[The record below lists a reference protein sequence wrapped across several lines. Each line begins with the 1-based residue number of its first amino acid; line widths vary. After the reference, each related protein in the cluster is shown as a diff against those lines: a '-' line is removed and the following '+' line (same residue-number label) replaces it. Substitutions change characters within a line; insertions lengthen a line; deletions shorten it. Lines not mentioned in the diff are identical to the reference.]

1 MSVQPTVP
9 QQHFTNLNQLTLSLQ
24 LGSFRSE
31 ILGWGL
37 AEPRWWRNYLHTHSF
52 FEICYAFEGQGL
64 FRINNEDYQVHKGQV
79 LVAKPGE
86 THEIISSESTPLGIY
101 FWSYT
106 LTQRPDRLPES
117 ADSDSLLTAFLT
129 SQCWVSDHTPA
140 MQRTLELLT
149 EEAVQREPGYLQAIT
164 ALTSK
169 LLLDTA
175 RAVVTLPPRQ
185 GHTQV
190 QVSSS
195 EETAVQIMVRYLR
208 DNYARPIAI
217 RDVATQVYL
226 SERHSSRLF
235 HKIMGRSI
243 MDYLSALRLETAAQL
258 LLERNLSIKEIAQTT
273 GYSDVRYF
281 TTLFHRHT
289 GLPPATFRQ
298 KGGTSFVTQEPQQG
312 YYSSVERLDQS
323 SELA

>member
-1 MSVQPTVP
+1 MSVRPTVP
-9 QQHFTNLNQLTLSLQ
+9 QQHFTNLNQLTLSLR

-185 GHTQV
+185 GHTQA

-195 EETAVQIMVRYLR
+195 E
-208 DNYARPIAI
+208 
-217 RDVATQVYL
+217 
-226 SERHSSRLF
+226 
-235 HKIMGRSI
+235 
-243 MDYLSALRLETAAQL
+243 ETAAQL

-289 GLPPATFRQ
+289 GLPPAIFRQ

-312 YYSSVERLDQS
+312 YRSSVERLDQS